1 MQGLC
6 LILALLLLTLSSFGF
21 RSTWHGRA
29 TMMRSKDCKE
39 LRKLSGMKLRQ
50 ASGSEETM
58 MVTNKDEGT
67 GDEVRSK
74 AASDLKKKYIVVPLL
89 TLLIGGLLWVN
100 SGNSP
105 LGVVDMNHVLDR
117 AVDRISEAGPYGYL
131 YFALVYIAAE
141 MLAIPVFPLTASSGY
156 LFGLFPGYCTVLVSA
171 TLAAMASF
179 FIGRTLLRDWATQ
192 FTSKWPKWTAI
203 DKAIAKEGLKVITLL
218 RLSPLLPFS
227 LSNYLYGI
235 TSVDFWSFSI
245 GTLLGFAPGTF
256 GIVYAGSAGKVLFDP
271 EAGIN
276 APWYVLAIGGAAVV
290 FAARTL
296 AKVATEAISAMED
309 EMRANGELPPV
320 DVDDKQDKNT
330 PL

>member
-1 MQGLC
+1 
-6 LILALLLLTLSSFGF
+6 
-21 RSTWHGRA
+21 
-29 TMMRSKDCKE
+29 MMRVPGSKDLKII
-39 LRKLSGMKLRQ
+39 RGMHLKQ
-50 ASGSEETM
+50 ASDSDQSMTM
-58 MVTNKDEGT
+58 SKKDEGT
-67 GDEVRSK
+67 GDEVGDQT
-74 AASDLKKKYIVVPLL
+74 ASELKKRYVVVPLL
-89 TLLIGGLLWVN
+89 TLLIGGLAWVY

-117 AVDRISEAGPYGYL
+117 AVEKIAASGPYGYL
-131 YFALVYIAAE
+131 YFSLVYIAAE

-179 FIGRTLLRDWATQ
+179 FIGRTLLREWAMQ

-235 TSVDFWSFSI
+235 TSVDFWSFSV

-271 EAGIN
+271 EAGVN
-276 APWYVLAIGGAAVV
+276 APWYVLAAGGGLVV

-296 AKVATEAISAMED
+296 AKVATEAIAAMED

-320 DVDDKQDKNT
+320 EEDSADKT

>member
-1 MQGLC
+1 MQGL
-6 LILALLLLTLSSFGF
+6 LLLLALLLLTSSSGF
-21 RSTWHGRA
+21 RASWQGRS
-29 TMMRSKDCKE
+29 TMMRVPGSKDLKII
-39 LRKLSGMKLRQ
+39 RGMHLKQ
-50 ASGSEETM
+50 ASDSDQSMTM
-58 MVTNKDEGT
+58 SKKDEGT
-67 GDEVRSK
+67 GDEIGDQT
-74 AASDLKKKYIVVPLL
+74 ASELKKRYVVVPLL
-89 TLLIGGLLWVN
+89 TLLIGGLAWVY

-117 AVDRISEAGPYGYL
+117 AVERIAASGPYGYL
-131 YFALVYIAAE
+131 YFSLVYIAAE

-179 FIGRTLLRDWATQ
+179 FIGRTLLREWAMQ

-235 TSVDFWSFSI
+235 TSVDFWSFSV

-271 EAGIN
+271 EAGVN
-276 APWYVLAIGGAAVV
+276 APWYVLAAGGGLVV

-296 AKVATEAISAMED
+296 AKVATEAIAAMED

-320 DVDDKQDKNT
+320 EEDSADKT

>member
-1 MQGLC
+1 
-6 LILALLLLTLSSFGF
+6 
-21 RSTWHGRA
+21 
-29 TMMRSKDCKE
+29 MMRVPGSKDLKII
-39 LRKLSGMKLRQ
+39 RGMRLNQ
-50 ASGSEETM
+50 ASDSDQSMTM
-58 MVTNKDEGT
+58 SKKDEGT
-67 GDEVRSK
+67 GDEVGDQT
-74 AASDLKKKYIVVPLL
+74 ASELKKRYVVVPLL
-89 TLLIGGLLWVN
+89 TLLIGGLAWVY

-105 LGVVDMNHVLDR
+105 LGVVDMNHALDR
-117 AVDRISEAGPYGYL
+117 AVERIAASGPYGYL
-131 YFALVYIAAE
+131 YFSLVYIAAE

-179 FIGRTLLRDWATQ
+179 FIGRTLLREWATQ

-271 EAGIN
+271 EAGLN
-276 APWYVLAIGGAAVV
+276 APWYILAAGGGLVV

-296 AKVATEAISAMED
+296 AKVATEAIAAMED

-320 DVDDKQDKNT
+320 EEDSADKT